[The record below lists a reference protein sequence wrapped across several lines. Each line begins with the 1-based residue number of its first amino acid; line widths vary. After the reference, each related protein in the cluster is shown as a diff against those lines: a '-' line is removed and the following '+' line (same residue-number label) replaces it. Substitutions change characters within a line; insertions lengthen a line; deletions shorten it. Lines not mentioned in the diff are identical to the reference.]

1 MKQKYISVL
10 ICFVMIISLFQGECF
25 GCVSAEIERRY
36 LPKEENGI
44 LALSLGELNER
55 IEVKSVYTDD
65 NGCIRA
71 IAFKLD
77 KGAAPD
83 NFAVSIDGILHN
95 ITAAPEDNGMVYEYF
110 DGGAAVGS
118 EVTLQFFGGDE
129 QTSPTAVSP
138 VKIVEGN
145 EGDWTASENGH
156 TLYLYTGSDHNVVVP
171 NFYNNT
177 VVTTVGGHIEGEYYT
192 NILRDDSDRVI
203 SSAALSE
210 GIINVNHFAFCD
222 ISALTEVSLPQ
233 SLENIGQGAF
243 AYSPITCIELPEGLK
258 GLYPYSFFECGELTG
273 DINIPSGV
281 KSIGEAAFYN
291 CPKMT
296 GSIILNE
303 GVEEIGDM
311 AFAGA
316 GVIQRFTSLSLPS
329 TLRKIGC
336 YAFQNCSYI
345 QHLELPEGLETIS
358 DGAFDHMSGI
368 DNTVLVI
375 PSTVTVIGG
384 DYNVEQNTGY
394 GGHVFYD
401 MGKNSSFA
409 EFQVAEGNDNFK
421 AVDGVLYSADM
432 TRMLAYPRGKSGDV
446 FEIPEG
452 ITQLDEMAFS
462 RAANLK
468 TVVLPNSYEIKTAL
482 PENILNQDGNTL
494 AVALYVYTT
503 VSNVQVKAENPR
515 YTSVDGILYSK
526 DMKTLWY
533 IPTQYKGAVSLSD
546 KCENMEKGCVF
557 TGNKASTGWD
567 GVKIPASVFRIDPC
581 VIEFLN
587 KYFKDCINVSDSI
600 YYTVD
605 SEGKIKELSYTA
617 GDADMNGA
625 ADNAD
630 AAAVLRLISDIS
642 DNRTINK
649 KAADMN
655 GDGTLDITD
664 AIAMLAAVQQA

>member
-25 GCVSAEIERRY
+25 GCVSAQMERRY
-36 LPKEENGI
+36 IPKEENSI
-44 LALSLGELNER
+44 SALSMDELKER
-55 IEVKSVYTDD
+55 IEVKNVYTDD
-65 NGCIRA
+65 NGCVKA
-71 IAFKLD
+71 LAFKLD
-77 KGAAPD
+77 NGAVPD
-83 NFAVSIDGILHN
+83 NFTVSINGTLHS
-95 ITAAPEDNGMVYEYF
+95 ITSLPEDNGMVYEYF
-110 DGGAAVGS
+110 DGSVIADDS
-118 EVTLQFFGGDE
+118 EVTLQFFGDDE
-129 QTSPTAVSP
+129 QTSPASVSP
-138 VKIVEGN
+138 IKIVEGN

-156 TLYLYTGSDHNVVVP
+156 TLYLYTGSDSNVVVP
-171 NFYNNT
+171 NFYNNAI
-177 VVTTVGGHIEGEYYT
+177 VTTVGGYTEDGYYT
-192 NILRDDSDRVI
+192 NILQDDSDRVI

-210 GIINVNHFAFCD
+210 GILNVNHFAFWD
-222 ISALTEVSLPQ
+222 VSALTEVSLPQ

-243 AYSPITCIELPEGLK
+243 AYSPITCIELPKGLK
-258 GLYPYSFFECGELTG
+258 GLYPYAFFECSELTG
-273 DINIPSGV
+273 DINIPGGV

-296 GSIILNE
+296 GSVILNE

-316 GVIQRFTSLSLPS
+316 GVIQHFTSLSLPNS
-329 TLRKIGC
+329 LRKIGC

-345 QHLELPEGLETIS
+345 QHLTLPEGLEIIS

-368 DNTVLVI
+368 DNTTLVI
-375 PSTVTVIGG
+375 PSTVAVIGG

-401 MGKNSSFA
+401 MGKNSSFT

-452 ITQLDEMAFS
+452 VTQLDEMAFS

-468 TVVLPNSYEIKTAL
+468 TVVLPDSYEIKTTV

-494 AVALYVYTT
+494 AVSLYVYTT
-503 VSNVQVKAENPR
+503 VSSVQVKDENPR

-533 IPTQYKGAVSLSD
+533 VPTQYKGIVSVSD

-567 GVKIPASVFRIDPC
+567 GVEIPASVFRIDTC
-581 VIEFLN
+581 VTDFLN
-587 KYFKDCINVSDSI
+587 EYFKGCITVSDSI

-605 SEGKIKELSYTA
+605 SEGKIKELPYTA
-617 GDADMNGA
+617 GDADMNDT
-625 ADNAD
+625 ADSAD
-630 AAAVLRLISDIS
+630 AAAVLKLVSGVQ

-655 GDGTLDITD
+655 SDGTLDITD
-664 AIAMLAAVQQA
+664 VIAMLAAVNE